1 MEPLHPGA
9 AFLFGARLSSDGRA
23 REDVMNTFRK
33 FTPAKSVMFVVTY
46 DDARTA
52 YLWVDNAA
60 KADDERLVGSIA
72 RAQQEH
78 GTLPPG
84 TITRIKRVR

>member
-1 MEPLHPGA
+1 LAQDRH
-9 AFLFGARLSSDGRA
+9 ARVGFD
-23 REDVMNTFRK
+23 EDAMNTLMNTFRK
-33 FTPAKSVMFVVTY
+33 SAPAKSLMFALTY

-52 YLWVDNAA
+52 YLWVDNAS

-72 RAQQEH
+72 RLQQEQ

-84 TITRIKRVR
+84 TIIRIKRVR